1 MAENSLRRLRR
12 AAGFSSA
19 KAFAERVGIPAPTYA
34 KYEQIDD
41 GPDTSMP
48 IKNAWAIADVLGC
61 SIDALVGRG
70 TDVPEQSESG
80 VFLSKFEGL
89 SPDNRELVADFL
101 EIVGKRDAQE
111 KERIR
116 AKIAEEYKPYLS
128 EFIAQFLDTI
138 DLGEEKDA
146 MAVLGGEAT
155 FRALFKSFVE
165 TRAQL
170 VMQDE
175 QGKKFEEARKVYA
188 GLGYAVHEEYGP
200 EGYSATKIDEGEEGY
215 EEALEEVLAGVKE
228 GFDRYAMIKAKEV
241 TDGVMAAFDATYP
254 QTGGDVSY
262 YAISMP

>member
-12 AAGFSSA
+12 AAGYSSA
-19 KAFAERVGIPAPTYA
+19 KAFAECIGIPAPTYA
-34 KYEQIDD
+34 KYEQIED
-41 GPDTSMP
+41 GPETSMP
-48 IKNAWAIADVLGC
+48 IKNAWAIADALGC

-70 TDVPEQSESG
+70 ADVPEQSESG
-80 VFLSKFEGL
+80 KFLNKFEAL
-89 SPDNRELVADFL
+89 SPNNRELVSDFL
-101 EIVGKRDAQE
+101 EVVEKRDAKE

-116 AKIAEEYKPYLS
+116 AKLAAEYKPYLS
-128 EFIAQFLDTI
+128 EFVAQFLDMVNL
-138 DLGEEKDA
+138 DDKKDA
-146 MAVLGGEAT
+146 VAVIGGEAT
-155 FRALFKSFVE
+155 FRTLFKSFVE

-175 QGKKFEEARKVYA
+175 QDKKFEEAKEVYA
-188 GLGYAVHEEYGP
+188 GFGYAVHEDFGP
-200 EGYSATKIDEGEEGY
+200 EGYSATKINEGEEGY

-228 GFDRYAMIKAKEV
+228 GFDRYAKFKAKEV